1 MPSTFRSFTGL
12 DVKEFDSLYSKVE
25 SRYNEKERRADGGHP
40 FKLSLRNRL
49 LMLLVYYRLYVTSRL
64 VSFLFDLDHSNVL
77 RDMRMIEPVVREILP
92 IPQKLHDRA
101 KRASTSEEVEE
112 YFPGFKAFIDA
123 TEQEIP
129 RPKNRQKRKS
139 HYSGK
144 KRRHTVKTQLTVNV
158 KGAIIHRTPHARGR
172 RHDYDIFKDRH
183 PKLPN
188 GVRPETDLGYYGI
201 QNDFPELEPIIPF
214 KKSKGQELEEEQ
226 KRFNKSL
233 SKERVVVE
241 HTIALLKK
249 FKIMGQEFRNRLR
262 HYDIMTDIVSG
273 LVNLRIMG
281 TTAP

>member
-1 MPSTFRSFTGL
+1 VPSTFRSFTGL
-12 DVKEFDSLYSKVE
+12 DVKEFDSFCSKVE
-25 SRYNEKERRADGGHP
+25 SRYDEKERRADGGHP

-77 RDMRMIEPVVREILP
+77 RDMRMIEPVVKEILP

-101 KRASTSEEVEE
+101 KRASTPEEVEE

-139 HYSGK
+139 HYSRK
-144 KRRHTVKTQLTVNV
+144 KKRHTVKTQLTVNG
-158 KGAIIHRTPHARGR
+158 KGTIIHRTPHARGR
-172 RHDYDIFKDRH
+172 RHDYDIFKDSH

-188 GVRPETDLGYYGI
+188 RVRPETDLGYYGI
-201 QNDFPELEPIIPF
+201 QNDFPELETIIPF
-214 KKSKGQELEEEQ
+214 KKSRGQELTEEQ

-262 HYDIMTDIVSG
+262 HYDVMTDIVSG

-281 TTAP
+281 TTAL